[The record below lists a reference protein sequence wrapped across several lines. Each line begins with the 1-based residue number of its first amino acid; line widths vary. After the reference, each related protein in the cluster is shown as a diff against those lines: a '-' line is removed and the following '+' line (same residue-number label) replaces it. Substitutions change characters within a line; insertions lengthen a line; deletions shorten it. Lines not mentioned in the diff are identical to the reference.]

1 MDNVKACPFCGSEDI
16 RIARYSDSEGGYI
29 AVECR
34 NTECQMSVS
43 GVTKAEAI
51 ERWNSRAGDSPAL
64 KACPFCG
71 SPAEISRNDSDYEP
85 MYTVNCSNS
94 ECQAQTVSS
103 SDVQDVTAIWDKR
116 AKAS

>member
-1 MDNVKACPFCGSEDI
+1 MNEYLKPCPFCGGKKNVVES
-16 RIARYSDSEGGYI
+16 YSAGYYT
-29 AVECR
+29 VQCK
-34 NTECQMSVS
+34 TLGCLMSVK
-43 GVTKAEAI
+43 GATREEAI
-51 ERWNSRAGDSPAL
+51 SSWNKRAGDAPAL
-64 KACPFCG
+64 KRCPFCG